1 MYPWEDPKEL
11 HWFILTQR
19 EKRFLI
25 TDEHLILKEGEWL
38 PNSPLTTMKQK

>member
-25 TDEHLILKEGEWL
+25 TDEHLIFKGRRMASKLG
-38 PNSPLTTMKQK
+38 P